1 MFARL
6 GAFCYRRRGRVV
18 IAWVVG
24 LIVLGAVSS
33 GVGSA
38 FTTKFGLPN
47 GVESKRGLDILDARF
62 GGVGAGLS
70 GNLVIKADAGVTDP
84 SVQVPV
90 SAFLDEVAK
99 ISGVVDLR
107 SPYATGNEGQISSQ
121 GAESGKIEYA
131 SVDLPADAS
140 QTDAK
145 TVADAIRKI
154 APDIPGVQ
162 IEYGGQA
169 FQSVKAPSSELL
181 GLGFAVV
188 ILILAF
194 GSVLATGLPIGTA
207 LAGIG
212 VGSVTLVLLSNVI
225 TMPDFATT
233 IGVMMGLGVGID
245 YALFI
250 VSRYR
255 EQLHLGHD
263 VEESISIA
271 LDTSGRAVAFA
282 GITVV
287 ISLLG
292 MLTMGVQFVSGLG
305 IGAAVVVAI
314 TMIASLTLLPALIGF
329 AGRRTEI
336 ARWRGLVAAGLV
348 AISLLGLGLQISPF
362 LVGLPLAAVVLI
374 GSFVYAPLRKEVP
387 HRAKKPTRETWAYRW
402 SRGVQHHPWRAVG
415 AGVVF
420 LGVLALP
427 LFGLRLGFSDQG
439 NDPSGST
446 TRKAYDLL
454 AEGFGPGFNGTFL
467 LVAELPAGTTLAS
480 LDNITT
486 AVQNTPG
493 VQAISPA
500 RGNDPTN
507 PTAAIWT
514 VIPTTSPQDQRTTDL
529 VMTIRAELPKVTAG
543 SNIDVVVTGAVATQ
557 VDFSDFL
564 SGRLVIFF
572 GAVLTLSFLLLLA
585 VFRSLLVPIKA
596 VLMNLLSIGA
606 AYGVIV
612 AVFQWGWLHSL
623 ISIEAAPIEPF
634 VPMMLFAIVFGLS
647 MDYEVFLVS
656 RIHERWTQT
665 RDSARAVGDG
675 LALTGRVVT
684 AAAAIMVCVFLS
696 FMLGEDR
703 VIKEFGLSLASAV
716 LLDALIVRCLLLPAT
731 LHLLGPLTWRLPG
744 WLDRLLP
751 QVNIEGTLQ
760 VLPADGTAGA
770 GSSACTPAGRNGEVA
785 REGAEA

>member
-6 GAFCYRRRGRVV
+6 GTFCYRRRGRVV
-18 IAWVVG
+18 IAWLAVL
-24 LIVLGAVSS
+24 LILGVIAG
-33 GVGSA
+33 GVGSG

-47 GVESKRGLDILDARF
+47 GVESKHGLDILDARF

-70 GNLVIKADAGVTDP
+70 GNIVIKADAGVTDA
-84 SVQVPV
+84 SVEGPV
-90 SAFLDEVAK
+90 TAFLAQVK
-99 ISGVVDLR
+99 TVKNVVDVR
-107 SPYATGNEGQISSQ
+107 SPYDKGNERQISGQ
-121 GAESGKIEYA
+121 GTEQGKIAYA
-131 SVDLPADAS
+131 AIDLPGGATQA
-140 QTDAK
+140 DAK
-145 TVADAIRKI
+145 TMADKI
-154 APDIPGVQ
+154 AKMAPKIPGVQ

-181 GLGFAVV
+181 GLGFAIV

-212 VGSVTLVLLSNVI
+212 VGSVTLTLLSNVF

-263 VEESISIA
+263 VGESISIA

-305 IGAAVVVAI
+305 IGAAVVVLI
-314 TMIASLTLLPALIGF
+314 TMCASLTLLPALIGF
-329 AGRRTEI
+329 AGRRTEV
-336 ARWRGLVAAGLV
+336 ARWRGLIAAGLV
-348 AISLLGLGLQISPF
+348 AISLLGLGLKISPF

-387 HRAKKPTRETWAYRW
+387 HRAKKATRDTWAYRW
-402 SRGVQHHPWRAVG
+402 SRGVQHHPWRSVG
-415 AGVVF
+415 AGAIF
-420 LGVLALP
+420 LVVLALP

-439 NDPSGST
+439 NDPSGTT

-454 AEGFGPGFNGTFL
+454 ADGFGPGFNGTFL
-467 LVAELPAGTTLAS
+467 LVAELPAGTSLAS
-480 LDNITT
+480 LSDITT

-493 VQAISPA
+493 VQAITPP

-529 VMTIRAELPKVTAG
+529 VKTIRGELPKVTAG
-543 SNIDVVVTGAVATQ
+543 SNVDVVVTGSVAIQ
-557 VDFSDFL
+557 VDFSEYL
-564 SGRLVIFF
+564 AGRLVLFF
-572 GAVLTLSFLLLLA
+572 GAVLTLSFLLLLV

-596 VLMNLLSIGA
+596 VVMNLLSIGA

-612 AVFQWGWLHSL
+612 AVFQWGWLHS
-623 ISIEAAPIEPF
+623 IINIEAAPIEPF

-647 MDYEVFLVS
+647 MDYEVFLLS
-656 RIHERWTQT
+656 RIKEEWDRTG
-665 RDSARAVGDG
+665 DSRESVADG
-675 LALTGRVVT
+675 LAAT
-684 AAAAIMVCVFLS
+684 AQIITVAAAIMVVVFGS
-696 FMLGEDR
+696 FLLEDTR
-703 VIKEFGLSLASAV
+703 VIRLMGTGLAVAV
-716 LLDALIVRCLLLPAT
+716 LLDATVVRMLLVPAT
-731 LHLLGPLTWRLPG
+731 MELLGDRNWWIPK
-744 WLDRLLP
+744 WLDRILP
-751 QVNIEGTLQ
+751 KINVEGPQT
-760 VLPADGTAGA
+760 VHEHIDAVETDVIAG
-770 GSSACTPAGRNGEVA
+770 GE
-785 REGAEA
+785 REKVDV